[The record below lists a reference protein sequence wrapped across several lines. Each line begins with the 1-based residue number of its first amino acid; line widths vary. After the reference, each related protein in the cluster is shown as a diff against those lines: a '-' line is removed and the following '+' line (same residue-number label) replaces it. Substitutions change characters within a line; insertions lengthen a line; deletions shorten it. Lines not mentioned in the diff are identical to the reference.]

1 MICSPFNKIQTNCF
15 QSEIYVAYC
24 VCVPEC
30 SVVVVVFPHAVIFFG
45 FILPGHTNS
54 DDESAYY
61 SEVGTFQKQN
71 LKNETQA
78 TGKSNNNSHYYS
90 SRPVADAHFYH
101 MIEVDQNQP
110 PPALPATGPPPGMVA
125 GQVYHTLEDKNVYA
139 ISPNNQ
145 NR

>member
-1 MICSPFNKIQTNCF
+1 MS
-15 QSEIYVAYC
+15 
-24 VCVPEC
+24 VCL
-30 SVVVVVFPHAVIFFG
+30 SVLLWSVVFPHAVIFFG
-45 FILPGHTNS
+45 FIIPGHTNS